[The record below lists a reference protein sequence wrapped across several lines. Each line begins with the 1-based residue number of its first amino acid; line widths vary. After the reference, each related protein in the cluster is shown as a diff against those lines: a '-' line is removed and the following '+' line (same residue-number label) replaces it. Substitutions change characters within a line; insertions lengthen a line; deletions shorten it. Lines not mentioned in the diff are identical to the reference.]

1 MSETLRILLVED
13 SVSDAK
19 LVIRELRRLGRPV
32 EFERVQDAGAM
43 QAALRDQTWDV
54 IISDWSMPGFGALG
68 ALAVLG
74 ETKLELPLIIVSGTV
89 GEETAVA
96 ALRAGALDFVTK
108 ANLSRLVPA
117 VERELRESANRR
129 ARRHKEQALEQALRD
144 SEARYRAL
152 FTNSP
157 LPMWVFD
164 RDTLALVSVNTA
176 AVEHY
181 GYSQEEF
188 LSMRIPDLWPPEDV
202 PARTAELELP
212 PSSPVAR
219 VRHRKKDGSIILV
232 EVNRHDMSFDGRR
245 ERVVIASDVTERE
258 RAQEALRAS
267 ESRLRQAQKME
278 AVGRLAGGVAH
289 DFNNLLSVIL
299 SCGEFVLSDLPAGDG
314 LRADVEEI
322 LKAGQRAAGLT
333 RQLLLFSRQRVLEP
347 KVLDLNELLL
357 SMEKMLARIVGE
369 DVELRTVM
377 GAVTGKVRVDPGSIE
392 QVLMNLVVNS
402 RDAMPT
408 GGQITIETRDI
419 VLDEAFASEHAG
431 VKAGPHVMLAVSDTG
446 IGMDKA
452 TQQRIFEPFY
462 TTKPAGKGTGLGLS
476 TVFGIVQQSGGTVWV
491 YSEPGRGATF
501 KVYLPQVAAAV
512 DVIRPSLAPRTLRG
526 SETILLVEDE
536 DQIRMVA
543 RGILSRSGYEVME
556 ARNGPEA
563 LARSAGHSGII
574 DLLLTDVVMPHMS
587 GPELAERLRAARP
600 AMKVLC
606 MSGYTDD
613 SVFRHGVL
621 DRHFAYIQ
629 KPITPDSLTQKV
641 REVLDS

>member
-1 MSETLRILLVED
+1 MTGLLRILLVED
-13 SVSDAK
+13 SVTDAK
-19 LVIRELRRLGRPV
+19 LVLRELRRLGRPI
-32 EFERVQDAGAM
+32 EFERVQDAEAM
-43 QAALRDQTWDV
+43 SEALARQAWDV
-54 IISDWSMPGFGALG
+54 IISDWSMPAFGALG
-68 ALAVLG
+68 ALAVLAD
-74 ETKLELPLIIVSGTV
+74 TKLEIPLIIVSGTV

-108 ANLSRLVPA
+108 GNLSRLVPA
-117 VERELRESANRR
+117 VERELREAFKRR
-129 ARRHKEQALEQALRD
+129 IRRQKQQELEQALRD

-164 RDTLALVSVNTA
+164 RDTLAFISVNSA

-181 GYSQEEF
+181 GFSREEF
-188 LSMRIPDLWPPEDV
+188 LSMTIRDLWPPEDV
-202 PARTAELELP
+202 PARVADLELP
-212 PSSPVAR
+212 IGAPFMR

-232 EVNRHDMSFDGRR
+232 EIKRHDMSFEGRR
-245 ERVVIASDVTERE
+245 ERVVLANDVTERE

-299 SCGEFVLSDLPAGDG
+299 SCGEFVLSDLRAGDP

-347 KVLDLNELLL
+347 KVLDLNELLA

-369 DVELRTVM
+369 DVELKTVM
-377 GAVTGKVRVDPGSIE
+377 GAVAGKVRVDPGSLE
-392 QVLMNLVVNS
+392 QVLMNLVVNA

-408 GGQITIETRDI
+408 GGKITIETRDV
-419 VLDEAFASEHAG
+419 VLDDAFASEHAG
-431 VKAGPHVMLAVSDTG
+431 VRAGAHVMLAVSDTG
-446 IGMDKA
+446 VGMDKA
-452 TQQRIFEPFY
+452 TQVRIFEPFF

-491 YSEPGRGATF
+491 YSEPGKGTTF

-512 DVIRPSLAPRTLRG
+512 EPMRPSLAPRTLRG

-543 RGILSRSGYEVME
+543 RGILTRSGYEVVE
-556 ARNGPEA
+556 ARSGPEA
-563 LARSAGHSGII
+563 LERSAEHSGAI
-574 DLLLTDVVMPHMS
+574 DLLLTDVVMPQMS

-600 AMKVLC
+600 SMRVLC

-629 KPITPDSLTQKV
+629 KPITPDTLTQKV

>member
-1 MSETLRILLVED
+1 MSEPLRILLVED

-19 LVIRELRRLGRPV
+19 LVMRELRRLGRPA
-32 EFERVQDAGAM
+32 EFDRVQDAEAM
-43 QAALRDQTWDV
+43 QAALREQTWDV

-68 ALAVLG
+68 ALSVL
-74 ETKLELPLIIVSGTV
+74 EQTKLELPLIIVSGTV

-96 ALRAGALDFVTK
+96 GLRAGALDFVTK

-117 VERELRESANRR
+117 VERELRESSNRR
-129 ARRHKEQALEQALRD
+129 TRRQKEQELEQALRD

-157 LPMWVFD
+157 LPMWVYD
-164 RDTLALVSVNTA
+164 RDTLAFVSVNTA
-176 AVEHY
+176 AVAHY

-202 PARTAELELP
+202 PKQLPELELP
-212 PSSPVAR
+212 PPITFKS
-219 VRHRKKDGSIILV
+219 VRHRRKDGSIILV
-232 EVNRHDMSFDGRR
+232 EIKRHDMYFDGRR
-245 ERVVIASDVTERE
+245 ERVVVANDVTERE

-299 SCGEFVLSDLPAGDG
+299 SCGEFVLSDLPAGDE

-322 LKAGQRAAGLT
+322 LRAGQRAAGLT

-377 GAVTGKVRVDPGSIE
+377 GAAAGKVRVDPGSIE

-419 VLDEAFASEHAG
+419 TLDEAFASEHAG
-431 VKAGPHVMLAVSDTG
+431 VNAGPHVMLAVSDTG
-446 IGMDKA
+446 IGMDRA
-452 TQQRIFEPFY
+452 TQLRIFEPFY

-491 YSEPGRGATF
+491 YSEPGQGATF

-512 DVIRPSLAPRTLRG
+512 DVIRASVAPRTLRG

-536 DQIRMVA
+536 DQIRMVVRA
-543 RGILSRSGYEVME
+543 ILSRSGYEVLE
-556 ARNGPEA
+556 ARNGPDA
-563 LARSAGHSGII
+563 LALDAGHSGII
-574 DLLLTDVVMPHMS
+574 DLLLTDVVMPQMS
-587 GPELAERLRAARP
+587 GPEVAERLRAARP
-600 AMKVLC
+600 SMKVLC

-613 SVFRHGVL
+613 SVFRHAVL